1 MTAIHPLDPLTGDE
15 IIEISSILRINLPEK
30 DLHFKIIT
38 ILEPP
43 KAKLRPFLRAE
54 RNGGVKIPL
63 PRIASSLYYERGTP
77 NLFLAE
83 IDLGTK
89 SIIKVENLDSK
100 LHGQND
106 IDESESLRKA
116 CLSDPKVLAEIKK
129 FKLPEGLE
137 LVCDPWPYGRD
148 SEENLPR
155 YVQVKPLSLISNL
168 NIADVER
175 SATSSHGHRTQD
187 QTIMIYLFPSHR
199 SWI

>member
-1 MTAIHPLDPLTGDE
+1 MTPTHPLDPLTGDE
-15 IIEISSILRINLPEK
+15 IIEISSILKSNLPEK
-30 DLHFKIIT
+30 DLHFKVIT

-43 KAKLRPFLRAE
+43 KATLRPFLKAE
-54 RNGGVKIPL
+54 RNGGVRSSL
-63 PRIASSLYYERGTP
+63 PRIASSLYYERGTR

-83 IDLGTK
+83 VDLGTK
-89 SIIKVENLDSK
+89 SVIKVEKLDST

-129 FKLPEGLE
+129 FKLPEELE

-155 YVQVKPLSLISNL
+155 YVQVRFFLNL
-168 NIADVER
+168 DFQ
-175 SATSSHGHRTQD
+175 SK
-187 QTIMIYLFPSHR
+187 YC
-199 SWI
+199 